1 VTPPLVKRG
10 GEGRSGVQTSQ
21 CGNVVE
27 DKRRVV
33 MLRDDPLE
41 NCNKGIAMK
50 PWVSFVGQDGGC

>member
-10 GEGRSGVQTSQ
+10 GRGRSGVQTSQ

-41 NCNKGIAMK
+41 NCNKAIAMK
-50 PWVSFVGQDGGC
+50 P